1 MNYSTIICQPQL
13 RLGYL
18 VFLGQAHSVPS
29 MGAHELDIKYEIY
42 NEVAILLR
50 QA

>member
-13 RLGYL
+13 RLSYL
-18 VFLGQAHSVPS
+18 VYLGQANSLSS

-42 NEVAILLR
+42 NEVAILKK
-50 QA
+50 